1 MKRDSIIIRIII
13 TAAIILLL
21 IIPLTMIQSLITE
34 RQINRE
40 KVTKEINQNWAG
52 TQIVGG
58 PILSIL
64 DKHVVE
70 NHAGLKIQKQDKY
83 YLLPENLKI
92 ESKVFPEKKH
102 RGIYEVIIYKTE
114 LKITG
119 SFNLENLDKINLEDI
134 IKNKDEKILS
144 FNVSD
149 LKGIEDTILLNWN
162 GLMKE
167 VYPGLKDKEV
177 FKSGFYTNVDFNNR
191 NTKYNFELTLHL
203 KGSENLEFLPVG
215 KITEVHMKS
224 GWNNP
229 SYIGEFLPSAS
240 SQKNNGFNAEWKINQ
255 FNRNFP
261 QEWYNKTYELYPSAF
276 GVKLLIPVDEY
287 QKTMRTSKYGM
298 LIILLTFVSFFMI
311 EIFSKVVIHPI
322 QYLLIGLSLIIFYS
336 ILLALSEYIRFDY
349 SYLISSLLVIGLI
362 SFYTANIYSKT
373 KLGIL
378 IGSMLLVFYGFMYTI
393 LQMQDYSLL
402 LGTIALFLILACIMF
417 LTRKINWYEILSSEN
432 NSVINA
438 EKFK

>member
-1 MKRDSIIIRIII
+1 
-13 TAAIILLL
+13 
-21 IIPLTMIQSLITE
+21 
-34 RQINRE
+34 
-40 KVTKEINQNWAG
+40 
-52 TQIVGG
+52 
-58 PILSIL
+58 
-64 DKHVVE
+64 
-70 NHAGLKIQKQDKY
+70 
-83 YLLPENLKI
+83 
-92 ESKVFPEKKH
+92 
-102 RGIYEVIIYKTE
+102 
-114 LKITG
+114 
-119 SFNLENLDKINLEDI
+119 
-134 IKNKDEKILS
+134 
-144 FNVSD
+144 
-149 LKGIEDTILLNWN
+149 
-162 GLMKE
+162 
-167 VYPGLKDKEV
+167 
-177 FKSGFYTNVDFNNR
+177 
-191 NTKYNFELTLHL
+191 
-203 KGSENLEFLPVG
+203 
-215 KITEVHMKS
+215 
-224 GWNNP
+224 
-229 SYIGEFLPSAS
+229 
-240 SQKNNGFNAEWKINQ
+240 
-255 FNRNFP
+255 
-261 QEWYNKTYELYPSAF
+261 
-276 GVKLLIPVDEY
+276 
-287 QKTMRTSKYGM
+287 MRTSKYGM